1 MTEITKIHRL
11 AKEFNF
17 TSKPIVEDQDSFY
30 SNNVSNYELLTL
42 YSNKSDSDEK
52 ELTGKVNTFLVKN
65 YNIEN
70 IKIAKLFA
78 FYLSNLNED
87 HLEFFNQ
94 IEVEINIKIFLN
106 KFYENLFVNSK
117 KIIAGFSFN
126 V

>member
-17 TSKPIVEDQDSFY
+17 TLKPIDEDQDSFY

-70 IKIAKLFA
+70 INIAKLFA

-94 IEVEINIKIFLN
+94 IE
-106 KFYENLFVNSK
+106 
-117 KIIAGFSFN
+117 G
-126 V
+126 